1 MCTIDKGGEKYLLQR
16 LFRVSLSGER
26 AIAFLDCSRM
36 EEPFRSLSGG
46 RVSFVQKLVVVS
58 GIRGGFRVSRASFR
72 LAATSTDGNVFAD
85 FDSVATT
92 ISITLGCRK
101 RGDNGIAFL
110 SLSLSLY
117 WSSSLSPAE
126 GVSA

>member
-46 RVSFVQKLVVVS
+46 SFVQKLVVVS

-72 LAATSTDGNVFAD
+72 LAATSIDGNVFAD
-85 FDSVATT
+85 FDSVAT